1 MNIQNLSA
9 FIAVSETGSFS
20 KAATRLFITQPAV
33 SKRISA
39 LESELD
45 VKLFDRIGKSVQ
57 LTEAGSAL
65 VPSCLRILA
74 ELEESRRIVNNLSGH
89 IGGQLKIGTSHHI
102 GLHRLPPVLSH
113 YTRLYEQVD
122 LDIHFM
128 DSEEACAAVLKG
140 ELEIA
145 IATLP
150 DKAPAK
156 LATHIIWHDPLGVV
170 VSRKHPLAKQKNIT
184 LKNLVE
190 HPAILPSQS
199 TYTRALLEKMLGIR
213 TDKLKID
220 RLSAS
225 SNFEKQTTMGANR
238 ILDRGN
244 FNEGMMAPPSLPL
257 MTNQRKTLTYE
268 HDPQDTAT
276 TKSKSIQGITT
287 VKRKPLS
294 SVGLVGAN
302 FTSKVGKDSGNKG
315 AKKISKPLLKISEA
329 SDDKNTN
336 PRYPANDGNSVR
348 GKTTRY
354 YCQCNA
360 MRS

>member
-1 MNIQNLSA
+1 MPMS
-9 FIAVSETGSFS
+9 
-20 KAATRLFITQPAV
+20 
-33 SKRISA
+33 
-39 LESELD
+39 
-45 VKLFDRIGKSVQ
+45 KSVKVAPVFGGDVIRKYSV
-57 LTEAGSAL
+57 AGTKSHSFGA
-65 VPSCLRILA
+65 
-74 ELEESRRIVNNLSGH
+74 
-89 IGGQLKIGTSHHI
+89 IGN
-102 GLHRLPPVLSH
+102 V
-113 YTRLYEQVD
+113 
-122 LDIHFM
+122 
-128 DSEEACAAVLKG
+128 
-140 ELEIA
+140 
-145 IATLP
+145 
-150 DKAPAK
+150 
-156 LATHIIWHDPLGVV
+156 
-170 VSRKHPLAKQKNIT
+170 
-184 LKNLVE
+184 VE
-190 HPAILPSQS
+190 HKPLHATIQKDMG
-199 TYTRALLEKMLGIR
+199 ALKRKSDKLSVAKEDQGSKNKIPGWKVTAG
-213 TDKLKID
+213 TDKVKID

-225 SNFEKQTTMGANR
+225 ANFENQTTMGANR